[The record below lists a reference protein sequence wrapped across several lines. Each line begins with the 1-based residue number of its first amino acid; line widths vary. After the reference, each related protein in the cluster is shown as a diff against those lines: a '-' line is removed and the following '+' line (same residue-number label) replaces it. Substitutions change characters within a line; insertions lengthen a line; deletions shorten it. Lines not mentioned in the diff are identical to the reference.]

1 MTGIKQDSLI
11 SLNDISVFEIFDK
24 AEINISQWLPGGGLG
39 YCTASQVSIIGMLW
53 L

>member
-24 AEINISQWLPGGGLG
+24 AEINISQWLPEVDLV
-39 YCTASQVSIIGMLW
+39 TAQPARFPS
-53 L
+53 